1 MLQLHGMTG
10 VSVKS
15 SQKNYKRV
23 KSPSFLGKPA
33 FDRIIAAYMMEQPTD
48 YQCDVLIIGSGA
60 AGLTL
65 ALQLADD
72 AQVLVLSKGPLT
84 EGSTYYAQGGIAA
97 VFDEHDSIDSHI
109 QDTLI
114 AGAGLCDLAAVEFT
128 TRHARE
134 SLQWLIDMGVGFDR
148 MPATGTELKYHLNQE
163 GGHSH
168 RRILHAADATG
179 KAVQT
184 TLVEQVRLHPNITL
198 LERFNAVDLITH
210 KHLGGQPRCYGAYIW
225 NRAAQRVE
233 TVRAGFVALATGGAS
248 KVYQYTSNPD
258 VASGDGIAMA
268 WRAGCRV
275 ANMEFNQF
283 HPTCLYH
290 PQAHTFLLTE
300 ALRGEGAVLKRPDGS
315 RFMPD
320 FHSAAELAP
329 RDVVARAIDFEMK
342 RLGADCMY
350 LDISHQPAEFIREH
364 FPTIYEKCLSLGID
378 ITQQPMPVVPAAHY
392 TCGGVMTDLN
402 ARTDI
407 ANLYAIGEVAYTGL
421 HGANRMASN
430 SLLECVVFARSAAA
444 DIRQQLPHLQIPMQL
459 PAWDESRVG
468 DSDEEVIIQHNW
480 HELRLFMWDYVGI
493 VRTNKRLERALRRI
507 ELLQQEIHE
516 YYTHFRVSNNLL
528 ELRNLVQ
535 VAELIVRCAM
545 QRSESRG
552 LHYNLDYPD
561 TAPTA
566 LPSILTPTPTSP

>member
-1 MLQLHGMTG
+1 M
-10 VSVKS
+10 
-15 SQKNYKRV
+15 
-23 KSPSFLGKPA
+23 
-33 FDRIIAAYMMEQPTD
+33 QPVID

-65 ALQLADD
+65 ALHLADH
-72 AQVLVLSKGPLT
+72 AKVLVLSKGPLT

-97 VFDEHDSIDSHI
+97 VFDEDDSIESHI
-109 QDTLI
+109 QDTLV
-114 AGAGLCDLAAVEFT
+114 AGAGLCDPEAVAFT
-128 TRHARE
+128 TSNARK
-134 SLQWLIDMGVGFDR
+134 SLQWLIDLGVGFDR
-148 MPATGTELKYHLNQE
+148 VDAADSASKFHLNQE

-184 TLVEQVRLHPNITL
+184 TLVGQVKQHPNIQV
-198 LERFNAVDLITH
+198 LERYNAVDLITSRQTL
-210 KHLGGQPRCYGAYIW
+210 KEPKVYGAYIW
-225 NRAAQRVE
+225 NRAAERVE
-233 TVRAGFVALATGGAS
+233 TVAAKFVALATGGAS

-283 HPTCLYH
+283 HPTCLFH
-290 PQAHTFLLTE
+290 PNAHSFLLTE

-320 FHSAAELAP
+320 FHTAAELAP
-329 RDVVARAIDFEMK
+329 RDVVARAIDYEMK

-350 LDISHQPAEFIREH
+350 LDISQQPAEFVREH
-364 FPTIYEKCLSLGID
+364 FPTIYDKCMSLGLD

-402 ARTDI
+402 AQTDLTH
-407 ANLYAIGEVAYTGL
+407 LYAIGEVAYTGL

-430 SLLECVVFARSAAA
+430 SLLECVVFARAAAA
-444 DIRQQLPHLQIPMQL
+444 DICQHLDNVELHLDL
-459 PAWDESRVG
+459 PAWDESKVSN
-468 DSDEEVIIQHNW
+468 SDEEVVIQHNW

-493 VRTNKRLERALRRI
+493 VRTTKRLERALRRI
-507 ELLQQEIHE
+507 ELLQQEIHD
-516 YYTHFRVSNNLL
+516 YYSNFKVSNNLL

-535 VAELIVRCAM
+535 VAELIVRSAM
-545 QRSESRG
+545 ARKESRG
-552 LHYNLDYPD
+552 LHYNLDFPEQSA
-561 TAPTA
+561 TPT
-566 LPSILTPTPTSP
+566 PSILAPSQE